1 MEFEKLLGFVGEEPV
16 FETGLLLAGETSA
29 ADMCR
34 QLSRWTKVGRVLQL
48 RRGLY
53 ALAAPY
59 QKTKPHP
66 FVVAN
71 RLVRSS
77 YVSRESALAYH
88 GLIPEYVPSV
98 TSVTSGRPGLWQTPL
113 GLYDFR
119 HVQPARLRGYQRV
132 ELTAGQWAFVATAEK
147 GLLDLIYLHAGGD
160 SPAYLEELRLQH
172 LDTFNFV
179 RAALYA
185 DSPKLRRALK
195 FVQTLAEREALEYHA
210 L

>member
-1 MEFEKLLGFVGEEPV
+1 MEFERLLGVVGEEPV
-16 FETGLLLAGETSA
+16 FETGLLLAGEMEP
-29 ADMCR
+29 ADVRR
-34 QLSRWTKVGRVLQL
+34 QLARWTKAGRVLQL

-53 ALAAPY
+53 ALATPY

-71 RLVRSS
+71 RLVHSS
-77 YVSRESALAYH
+77 YVSRESALAYY

-98 TSVTSGRPGLWQTPL
+98 TSVTSGRPGRWQTPF
-113 GLYDFR
+113 GSYDFR
-119 HVQPARLRGYQRV
+119 HVRTERLRGYQRV
-132 ELTAGQWAFVATAEK
+132 ELAAGQWALVATAEK
-147 GLLDLIYLHAGGD
+147 GLLDLIYLNAGGD

-179 RAALYA
+179 RAAEYA

-195 FVQTLAEREALEYHA
+195 IVQRLAEREAEEYHA